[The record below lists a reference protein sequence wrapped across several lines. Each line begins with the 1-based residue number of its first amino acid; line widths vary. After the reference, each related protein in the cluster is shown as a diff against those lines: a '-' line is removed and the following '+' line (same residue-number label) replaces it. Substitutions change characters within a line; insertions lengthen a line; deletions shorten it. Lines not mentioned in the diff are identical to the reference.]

1 MGGEPG
7 DHRKAEPVQVIG
19 ELVQIGAIDAGI
31 DQDQPTL
38 PAHRD
43 GIDDA
48 YRKSPVSLIEF
59 PHPVALMR
67 LADCVGFEGVEQ
79 VGYRD
84 GVSAVGAGAAEADA
98 GAGLVAVVAP
108 LLAVVAG
115 VAG

>member
-1 MGGEPG
+1 MDGFTGF
-7 DHRKAEPVQVIG
+7 KTATTQ
-19 ELVQIGAIDAGI
+19 ELPEAVAVMDPFHAC
-31 DQDQPTL
+31 
-38 PAHRD
+38 
-43 GIDDA
+43 DDA

-84 GVSAVGAGAAEADA
+84 GFSAVGAGAAEADA